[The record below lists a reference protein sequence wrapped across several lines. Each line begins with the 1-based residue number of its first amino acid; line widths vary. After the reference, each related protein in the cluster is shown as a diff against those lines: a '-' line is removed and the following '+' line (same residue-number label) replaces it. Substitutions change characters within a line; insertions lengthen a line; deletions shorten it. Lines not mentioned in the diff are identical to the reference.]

1 MLNIIVLAAGMSRRM
16 GEENKLLL
24 PFDGST
30 VIETTLK
37 NILKAEL
44 GHITVVVG
52 HEAEDLKAVLKN
64 YPLSIVHNSA
74 FETGM
79 TSSIQTGVKSCLNNL
94 PYMICLSDMILLQ
107 AIDYQYIK
115 TQFLDIF
122 KSDEK
127 AIVVPIFNQ
136 KRGNPVIFSNFYKND
151 ILSLTYTEGCKPIV
165 QAHAD
170 SVHFVEMP
178 NDAILKDM
186 DTKEDYLNLKKI
198 N

>member
-16 GEENKLLL
+16 GKENKLLL
-24 PFDGST
+24 PFGGST
-30 VIETTLK
+30 VIETTIT
-37 NILKAEL
+37 NILKAEI
-44 GHITVVVG
+44 GTITVVTG
-52 HEAEDLKAVLKN
+52 HEAEAVQAVLEK

-74 FETGM
+74 FGTGM
-79 TSSIQTGVKSCLNNL
+79 TSSIQTGVKSCSNNL
-94 PYMICLSDMILLQ
+94 PYMICLSDMSLLQ
-107 AIDYQYIK
+107 SVDYQYIK

-122 KSDEK
+122 KSDDK

-136 KRGNPVIFSNFYKND
+136 KRGNPVVFSNFYKND

-165 QAHAD
+165 QAHTD
-170 SVHFVEMP
+170 SVHFVEMS

-186 DTKEDYLNLKKI
+186 DTMEDYLNLKKI